1 MVRIS
6 VLNDTLKVMSGAFD
20 RLSQSSVAQF
30 IVFGLLGSGF
40 EVTFHLAGHVQRRE
54 TGQAPSS
61 GAPSF

>member
-1 MVRIS
+1 MS
-6 VLNDTLKVMSGAFD
+6 VTID

-40 EVTFHLAGHVQRRE
+40 EVTFHLYLAGYVQRRE